1 MGYSQRVIFDFLI
14 EREIKCKLKH
24 WLEYD
29 VHCASKCQF
38 AFQQIGFLISRF
50 ATELTLKSAG
60 RGRPWLIYINSC
72 FLKII
77 YDENMSFL
85 PAHSFL

>member
-1 MGYSQRVIFDFLI
+1 MGYSQRVIFDFFI
-14 EREIKCKLKH
+14 ELEIKCKLKH

-29 VHCASKCQF
+29 VHCPSKYQF
-38 AFQQIGFLISRF
+38 AFQQIGFLTSRS

-60 RGRPWLIYINSC
+60 RGRPWLIYINSR
-72 FLKII
+72 FLKTI
-77 YDENMSFL
+77 YISFL